1 MTTVLPTSTLPSTA
15 RTLVAIALLAGS
27 SSLMANETL
36 AVVGSWSSLPLYKQ
50 YEQPFWT
57 ETLPKASDNAF
68 AVQMTTHDQ
77 MGIGG
82 GDVFRMLGDGVFD
95 VGMTVA
101 DYAVSDAPALE
112 ALDVPLTATTVSE
125 FKAVVDAARPMVDEI
140 YQNQFNA
147 KLLAIAPY
155 PPQVVFCKSEIQ
167 GLDDLAGKKIR
178 ASGRMT
184 AKFLEA
190 LGAQSVNISFGEVPG
205 ALQRGVIDCAVTG
218 AGSGY
223 SAGWWEVSQYL
234 LDLPIGGWDPV
245 VTAINLDKWQSLSPD
260 QQTLIQS
267 QVSEQFEQPA
277 WQDAEK
283 SVQEDIA
290 CLTGNGECSKG
301 DTRTMTLVKASDADK
316 NKARQLVEA
325 NVLPDWSTRAG
336 DKWTKQWNASVG
348 QVVGLT
354 ANKE

>member
-1 MTTVLPTSTLPSTA
+1 MTHILSKKTSALALATLCFSGA
-15 RTLVAIALLAGS
+15 
-27 SSLMANETL
+27 TL
-36 AVVGSWSSLPLYKQ
+36 AEQTLSVVGSWSSLPLDKQ
-50 YEQPFWT
+50 FEKPFWT
-57 ETLPKASDNAF
+57 ETLPADSNNDF

-112 ALDVPLTATTVSE
+112 ALDVPLIATTVDE
-125 FKAVVDAARPMVDEI
+125 FKKVVDAARPMVDEI
-140 YQNQFNA
+140 YASTFNS
-147 KLLAIAPY
+147 KVLAIAPY
-155 PPQVVFCKSEIQ
+155 PPQVIFCKAPVES
-167 GLDDLAGKKIR
+167 LDDLAGKKIR

-205 ALQRGVIDCAVTG
+205 ALQRGIIDCAVTG

-223 SAGWWEVSQYL
+223 SAGWWEVTSHL
-234 LDLPIGGWDPV
+234 VTLPIGGWDPV
-245 VTAINLDKWQSLSPD
+245 VTAMNMDKWNALSKE
-260 QQTLIQS
+260 QQAFLQKEVTTKFEEPVWKDAA
-267 QVSEQFEQPA
+267 VSV
-277 WQDAEK
+277 K
-283 SVQEDIA
+283 EDVA

-301 DTRTMTLVKASDADK
+301 DTRNLKLVEPSAADK
-316 NKARQLVEA
+316 EKARKMVEEK
-325 NVLPDWSTRAG
+325 VLPDWSDRAG
-336 DKWTKQWNASVG
+336 EKWTKEWNDSVG

-354 ANKE
+354 AKKG